1 MLECILFQ
9 LLKECKQKTKR
20 ILVEKLGQEAVE
32 WGHGEIGFSSSE
44 ENMLVAI
51 ICDLIERIWSH
62 GKFCRI
68 VQPKGVLRNF
78 WKEVL
83 DQKWAT
89 LLALRATLETS

>member
-1 MLECILFQ
+1 MGQVLNSIEFALAETIDLWFYAAHCLKAMLIFCSCLLSQ
-9 LLKECKQKTKR
+9 LLRECKQKTKR

-62 GKFCRI
+62 GELT
-68 VQPKGVLRNF
+68 G
-78 WKEVL
+78 
-83 DQKWAT
+83 
-89 LLALRATLETS
+89 

>member
-1 MLECILFQ
+1 MTASGVNLLEYIRLQ

-62 GKFCRI
+62 GKFNQF
-68 VQPKGVLRNF
+68 VQPLRSQHNGAYCGRSF
-78 WKEVL
+78 
-83 DQKWAT
+83 
-89 LLALRATLETS
+89 